1 MYIATEFASGLGGF
15 KDFEAMITKPSE
27 EFYTDSDPVFYNNV
41 NKFTDPEPDVP
52 VFCFK
57 DPDIDKFVFKMST
70 SHFTQVP

>member
-41 NKFTDPEPDVP
+41 NKPY
-52 VFCFK
+52 FK
-57 DPDIDKFVFKMST
+57 GEKY
-70 SHFTQVP
+70 